1 MKRYAIVLTALLGIS
16 GAFQETAA
24 RTGEQ
29 GEMMVIVLR
38 SVEFHGAVEATIVDS
53 GDASVRGVVR
63 LVDWT
68 VEEGPLIPLSVRV
81 TQGDVDGDGRT
92 GIVELGL
99 TFRDL
104 RQDSLRT
111 ATVVPLSGEIDN
123 GWSRVLIAFDQGQTY
138 DGGILVVSAA
148 DCCLPG

>member
-1 MKRYAIVLTALLGIS
+1 MKRSAIVLTALLGIA
-16 GAFQETAA
+16 GALQETAA
-24 RTGEQ
+24 RTREQ

-38 SVEFHGAVEATIVDS
+38 SVGFHGAVEATIVDS
-53 GDASVRGVVR
+53 DSASVRGVVR
-63 LVDWT
+63 LVDGT

-81 TQGDVDGDGRT
+81 TRGDADGDGRT

-111 ATVVPLSGEIDN
+111 ATVVPLNGEIDN
-123 GWSRVLIAFDQGQTY
+123 GWSPVLITFDQGQTH
-138 DGGILVVSAA
+138 DGAILVVSAV